1 VSSLA
6 LPYRVALVALLAI
19 AALWFTV
26 LRPKPVEGPPAPPPA
41 APGATGLGNAVEG
54 AQSAVETANA
64 AAQRSADA
72 AGAAA
77 ATPATGTSAS
87 RVTPGTQAQR
97 RAASA
102 GDASTPILRQ
112 LDRGRVVA
120 LLFYNGRGSDD
131 RAVRRAV
138 RALPRRDGRVVVK
151 TAPISRLGRYEA
163 ITRGVQVLAAPTVLV
178 IGQGPSARTITGFT
192 TTAEVNQVVDDML
205 ELSGGEPAPALEE
218 RRAVRHARELCGTGP
233 DGAGCREHLAQAN
246 RICAQMSEDGFA
258 RAAVAGGGGGP
269 SIDVATALG
278 QVRTRFAASVTQF
291 TALKPPAARAKA
303 HAAAGAVLRSQ
314 VGQVDRIVKRVSA
327 APDQAAAFTQV
338 TSALRGSPRVERQNR
353 RLRTLGYD
361 ACGA

>member
-6 LPYRVALVALLAI
+6 LPYRVALVALLAV

-26 LRPKPVEGPPAPPPA
+26 LRPKPVEAPPPT

-77 ATPATGTSAS
+77 STPATGTGAK
-87 RVTPGTQAQR
+87 PAEIGAQAQR
-97 RAASA
+97 RTAD
-102 GDASTPILRQ
+102 GGKDASGPVLRQ

-120 LLFYNGRGSDD
+120 LLFYNRRGSDD
-131 RAVRRAV
+131 RAVRSALRAV
-138 RALPRRDGRVVVK
+138 PRRDGRVVVR
-151 TAPISRLGRYEA
+151 TSPLSRLGRYEA
-163 ITRGVQVLAAPTVLV
+163 ITRGVKVLAAPTVLV
-178 IGQGPSARTITGFT
+178 IGQGPSARAITGFT
-192 TTAEVNQVVDDML
+192 TTAEINQAVSEML
-205 ELSGGEPAPALEE
+205 ELSGGEPAPAIEE
-218 RRAVRHARELCGTGP
+218 RRARRHARELCGTGAT
-233 DGAGCREHLAQAN
+233 GAGCREYLAQAN

-258 RAAVAGGGGGP
+258 RAAVAGAP
-269 SIDVATALG
+269 AADVATALG

-291 TALKPPAARAKA
+291 AALKPPAARAKA

-314 VGQVDRIVKRVSA
+314 VGQVDRIVKSVSA
-327 APDQAAAFTQV
+327 APDQAAAFAQV
-338 TSALRGSPRVERQNR
+338 TSRLRGSARVDRQNR
-353 RLRTLGYD
+353 RLRALGYD

>member
-1 VSSLA
+1 
-6 LPYRVALVALLAI
+6 VALVALLAV

-26 LRPKPVEGPPAPPPA
+26 LRPKPVEAPPPT

-54 AQSAVETANA
+54 AQSAVQTANA

-77 ATPATGTSAS
+77 STPATGTGSAGAAS
-87 RVTPGTQAQR
+87 GTAAQR
-97 RAASA
+97 RAAGA
-102 GDASTPILRQ
+102 DDASTPILRQ

-120 LLFYNGRGSDD
+120 LLFYNRRGSDD
-131 RAVRRAV
+131 RAVRSALRAV
-138 RALPRRDGRVVVK
+138 PRRDGRVVLK
-151 TAPISRLGRYEA
+151 TSPISKLGRYEV
-163 ITRGVQVLAAPTVLV
+163 ITRGVKVLAAPTVLV
-178 IGQGPSARTITGFT
+178 IGPGPSARAITGFT
-192 TTAEVNQVVDDML
+192 TTAEINQAVSEML

-218 RRAVRHARELCGTGP
+218 RRARRHARELCGTAAA
-233 DGAGCREHLAQAN
+233 GAGCRAHLAQAN

-258 RAAVAGGGGGP
+258 RATVAGAP
-269 SIDVATALG
+269 AADVATALG

-291 TALKPPAARAKA
+291 AALKPPLGRAKA

-314 VGQVDRIVKRVSA
+314 VGQVDRIVKSVSA
-327 APDQAAAFTQV
+327 APDQAAAFAQV
-338 TSALRGSPRVERQNR
+338 TSRLRGSTRVERQNR